1 MEQDV
6 GSDWKEKGGE
16 GGIYRQSTPVCQA
29 CTDITEV
36 HYIQI
41 KLNTMVF
48 TRRPMGEEGLTP
60 RERHGMG
67 QMGEFYQLLFII
79 KEKKRSYH
87 KERLSSKFKL

>member
-1 MEQDV
+1 
-6 GSDWKEKGGE
+6 
-16 GGIYRQSTPVCQA
+16 
-29 CTDITEV
+29 
-36 HYIQI
+36 
-41 KLNTMVF
+41 
-48 TRRPMGEEGLTP
+48 MGEEGLTP